1 MSEMPDVENGPAVA
15 APVPDSVRRTA
26 VPAAY
31 LSVDNIVAFHADVL
45 FRFRH

>member
-1 MSEMPDVENGPAVA
+1 MSEMPDVENSPAVA

-26 VPAAY
+26 VPAY
-31 LSVDNIVAFHADVL
+31 LSVDNILAFHADVL